1 MMTKFLGGLMVLCL
15 AGFGFGQTA
24 KVIALN
30 PADAAKS
37 RELHESA
44 VKAQKAVDA
53 FDVSVRAKYTNPN
66 PNFVLSGW
74 ESGIEYSD
82 DWKFIVPKT
91 VGLTGSSF
99 FTIGGAQCPNYVNPA
114 VLTTPSWGTS
124 NIGVASTP
132 LNGPIATFN

>member
-66 PNFVLSGW
+66 PNF
-74 ESGIEYSD
+74 GIYILATH
-82 DWKFIVPKT
+82 WRM
-91 VGLTGSSF
+91 
-99 FTIGGAQCPNYVNPA
+99 GAYFRH
-114 VLTTPSWGTS
+114 
-124 NIGVASTP
+124 VAST
-132 LNGPIATFN
+132 LI